1 MSPRRD
7 LEAKS
12 PPVPVTMP
20 PELEL
25 QIQETLR
32 ELGIRILTTQG
43 EVKGYTPTT
52 IGKPTPSTTT
62 PRR

>member
-1 MSPRRD
+1 MPRHD

-20 PELEL
+20 PELER

-32 ELGIRILTTQG
+32 ELGIRILSKQG

-52 IGKPTPSTTT
+52 IGKP
-62 PRR
+62 